1 DTSSSPVL
9 DAEGNLYL
17 MANRVHISITPDGK
31 LRWRHP
37 TEFKLD
43 MTPVVTT
50 AGTVY
55 FSNPWRRLCAFDSSR
70 GTFLWG
76 GPIQSSLYS
85 SPVLDEQGIIH
96 LCDGLYLYA

>member
-1 DTSSSPVL
+1 
-9 DAEGNLYL
+9 
-17 MANRVHISITPDGK
+17 
-31 LRWRHP
+31 
-37 TEFKLD
+37 

-96 LCDGLYLYA
+96 LCDGLYLYAMEPPTNTAPPAKSPWPMWRANSQHTGRVQ